1 MLSNDTG
8 KEIECLCIEE
18 SNMIVQCTASGCLLL
33 LLFHKMVIKKDAERK
48 KAETSA
54 LFFPL
59 V

>member
-1 MLSNDTG
+1 
-8 KEIECLCIEE
+8 
-18 SNMIVQCTASGCLLL
+18 
-33 LLFHKMVIKKDAERK
+33 LFHKMVIKKDAERK